1 MPGYCGSHPPTLRA
15 PTERMHAMTGRR
27 RYTPQIVL
35 ATALLLAASGASAA
49 AAAPSL
55 AQAQAALDTAMQ
67 KDAAG
72 NPNQGDDV
80 MGELFRPR
88 LTALV
93 GCLPAAEQTTPG
105 AVDCLVTGQAGP
117 SEKHMALR
125 FLPTANGWQL
135 QHSDTEMEVAAPVPD
150 NARVQVLLR
159 EDFSKKLVT
168 ERNEAVR
175 KSLEQAVSTA
185 QVLAV
190 ERCAVSEHAPVVACT
205 VQASAANERGELPMQ
220 FALVDGQWQNATPAH

>member
-1 MPGYCGSHPPTLRA
+1 
-15 PTERMHAMTGRR
+15 
-27 RYTPQIVL
+27 
-35 ATALLLAASGASAA
+35 
-49 AAAPSL
+49 
-55 AQAQAALDTAMQ
+55 MQ

-205 VQASAANERGELPMQ
+205 VQASAANERGEAVRPGRWAVAERHPRTLTDAAYAPRCSSSD
-220 FALVDGQWQNATPAH
+220 ALAITGCVRGMAHTHPDRDVCSISCQCRYASDQHT